1 MGTEA
6 LGGRTKKLV
15 TGVSLALLAPEWNR
29 SCAECE
35 RHVYRDDGTPQ
46 LRGGLLVL
54 RPAGTPT
61 PCHKCPKV
69 PADLRAS
76 GADWKACRA
85 AAVDP
90 TPQTRRALAFYRR
103 CRAVGRFPDDPLVAE
118 CAAAI
123 ADVERAVESAGRE
136 RLTRAV
142 EVLNVL
148 LTKRR
153 S

>member
-1 MGTEA
+1 MGTEEPRECA
-6 LGGRTKKLV
+6 GKLTV
-15 TGVSLALLAPEWNR
+15 GASLALLAPEWNR

-35 RHVYRDDGTPQ
+35 RHVYRDDGSPQ
-46 LRGGLLVL
+46 VRGGLLVV

-123 ADVERAVESAGRE
+123 ADVERTVESAGRE
-136 RLTRAV
+136 RLTRAI
-142 EVLNVL
+142 ETLNAL
-148 LTKRR
+148 LLKRR
-153 S
+153 G

>member
-1 MGTEA
+1 MGPEA
-6 LGGRTKKLV
+6 PRGRAGKLL
-15 TGVSLALLAPEWNR
+15 TGASLALLAPEWDR
-29 SCAECE
+29 SCAACE

-46 LRGGLLVL
+46 LRGGLPVP

-76 GADWKACRA
+76 GADWTACRA

-90 TPQTRRALAFYRR
+90 TPRTRRALAFYRR

-118 CAAAI
+118 CAATV

-136 RLTRAV
+136 RLTRAL
-142 EVLNVL
+142 ETLNVL

-153 S
+153 G

>member
-6 LGGRTKKLV
+6 PRGRAGKLTV
-15 TGVSLALLAPEWNR
+15 GASLALLAPEWDR
-29 SCAECE
+29 SCAACE

-46 LRGGLLVL
+46 LRGGLLVP
-54 RPAGTPT
+54 RPPGTPT

-69 PADLRAS
+69 PADLRAG

-90 TPQTRRALAFYRR
+90 TPATRKALALYRR
-103 CRAVGRFPDDPLVAE
+103 CKAVGRFPDDPIVAE
-118 CAAAI
+118 CAAAV

-148 LTKRR
+148 LVKRR
-153 S
+153 G